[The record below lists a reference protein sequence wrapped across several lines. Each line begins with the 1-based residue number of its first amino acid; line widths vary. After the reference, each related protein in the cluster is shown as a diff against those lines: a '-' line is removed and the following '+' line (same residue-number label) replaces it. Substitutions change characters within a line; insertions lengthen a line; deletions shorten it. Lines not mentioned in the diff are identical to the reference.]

1 MMIEKSDVFVSID
14 GVLKA
19 VVKQNPIAR
28 VMNGNNL
35 YIDYEG
41 GKCHYQIILQLE
53 FHLFRGN

>member
-35 YIDYEG
+35 LY
-41 GKCHYQIILQLE
+41 
-53 FHLFRGN
+53 